1 MKVKVTTQN
10 GKEVKLLQELDGSPK
25 FCPLKPPV
33 ATQNNL
39 GSLSFIEFPCTSG
52 CACFVLD
59 FISAPPE
66 VIFNCS
72 ATNLSIDVDFEVEN
86 TGNTGKITPLF
97 TDL

>member
-1 MKVKVTTQN
+1 MKVQVTTQQ
-10 GKEVKLLQELDGSPK
+10 GKEAKFLQDDDGSPK

-39 GSLSFIEFPCTSG
+39 GSLNFLEFPCTSN
-52 CACFVLD
+52 CACFQLD
-59 FISAPPE
+59 FLSSPGE

-72 ATNLSIDVDFEVEN
+72 ATNLSVDVYYSTEDK
-86 TGNTGKITPLF
+86 GNTGKITPLF

>member
-1 MKVKVTTQN
+1 MKVQLTKQQ
-10 GKEVKLLQELDGSPK
+10 GKEVKLLQDLDGSPK

-52 CACFVLD
+52 CACFQLD
-59 FISAPPE
+59 FLSSPGE

-72 ATNLSIDVDFEVEN
+72 ATNLTADVDYITEN
-86 TGNTGKITPLF
+86 TENTGKITTLF